1 MRIFKAVGKTEE
13 ECIKNLEENTDNEI
27 ENYFYKINKNEND
40 LEIEAVRIDE
50 VSSYGAALLKVFLK
64 NFNLDGNIETKI
76 RDNKINYLIHS
87 SNNSILIGKRG
98 HILDALHKYIRQ
110 AIYTESDI
118 YPVIILDVEGY
129 KEKQI
134 YYLERDAKKIAKE
147 VLESRIDVR
156 MDSMNSYDRKIVHQ
170 ILSEYKSIK
179 TESVGEEPNRCVV
192 VKYKE
197 D

>member
-170 ILSEYKSIK
+170 ILSEYKNIK